1 MGTVNQAFGVLVQMF
16 FDDFVSRSMLFTF
29 LGLIFCAVFS
39 VFMMYRESNRY
50 LTVHHLYGASYLML
64 FTKMLLHLVCT
75 SILGTLLGFIL
86 GKTQLNL
93 IHQGAYLSI
102 AGISGICNILFACL
116 LQILCFA
123 DWVREKS
130 REGGALLKWY

>member
-1 MGTVNQAFGVLVQMF
+1 
-16 FDDFVSRSMLFTF
+16 
-29 LGLIFCAVFS
+29 
-39 VFMMYRESNRY
+39 MMYRESNRY

-123 DWVREKS
+123 DWVRKN
-130 REGGALLKWY
+130 RGKEGRY

>member
-1 MGTVNQAFGVLVQMF
+1 MGTVNQAFGGARPDV

-29 LGLIFCAVFS
+29 LGLIFCAVFFSLHDVPGKQS
-39 VFMMYRESNRY
+39 VFDSASSVWRVLS
-50 LTVHHLYGASYLML
+50 HALYENAASPRLYIHTRNVAGLYP
-64 FTKMLLHLVCT
+64 
-75 SILGTLLGFIL
+75 

-123 DWVREKS
+123 DWVRKKIAG
-130 REGGALLKWY
+130 RRALLKWY